1 MKSKFL
7 VCATAVLAVAMF
19 ANLSVMP
26 ALAKP
31 YQVTVVLKDEVT
43 GKPLNDKWVVLIVH
57 RGDGSDEF
65 PINVTDEHGKAVF
78 ELSPG
83 VEYTSFDV
91 TLWPSGEVLD
101 TNLSFKGQT
110 SARVT
115 LRCASTS

>member
-31 YQVTVVLKDEVT
+31 YQVTVVLKDEAT
-43 GKPLNDKWVVLIVH
+43 GKPVTQMRVVLIIHKVS
-57 RGDGSDEF
+57 GDDDTPADF
-65 PINVTDEHGKAVF
+65 TDVHGKVVF
-78 ELSPG
+78 DLTPG
-83 VEYTSFDV
+83 IEYTSFDV

-101 TNLSFKGQT
+101 TNLPFKGKM

-115 LRCASTS
+115 IHC